1 MIDYSFL
8 DQYQKEAVKCHKDNT
23 LIVAPPGSG
32 KTTVII
38 NRVVHLIEDLKINP
52 NNILVITF
60 TRAAAMNMKERYK
73 KISDSR
79 RSPFFGTFH
88 GLFYEI
94 LKRYYKNINIIS
106 SKEAYSLINNILI
119 SYLDSVN
126 EDKVRDVLN
135 DISFFKTSGLTMD
148 NFVPKIDKS
157 IFEHCLN
164 SYEEYKDKKELLD
177 FDDLQINMFKLLK
190 EDGRILNGY
199 KKLFKYILVDEFQDC
214 DTLQINILQMLS
226 KGNSLFAVGDE
237 DQCIYS
243 FRGSKPECMVNFNHY
258 FENGEKIYLRYN
270 YRSPKNIVEISK
282 NLIQNNKLRNNKK
295 IEAYNDY
302 DKNIVLKSFLNERE
316 QAEEI
321 SKIINNIINERYE
334 YKDIAILYRTNMES
348 RSLTDLFFKKRIPFR
363 LLDKGYNFFNH
374 FVCRDI
380 LAYMQVCIDPYDK
393 KSFLKIINKPFRYV
407 SKLNVERVR
416 RYKYAKNSFDILKEQ
431 KDIQPFQIKNLE
443 NLEKDIN
450 KMNKMSA
457 QDAIGHI
464 MHTLGYEEYIKE
476 YSERI
481 KIDKEELLQIV
492 DELKEAGE
500 GYTSILTFLVHVEEV
515 EKEINKKEINEDS
528 VILSTIHGVKGMEF
542 KNVVIVNCNED
553 NIPYSKSDE
562 EINIEEE
569 RRLFYVGITRAK
581 ENLYLTVPKVIRGK
595 NKETSNFIK
604 ECKLDKELLENDYF
618 KGKERVVHKVFGEG
632 IIENQGENY
641 VEIGFLDGTKRKF
654 DRNVITKS
662 NIIKKKSVS

>member
-1 MIDYSFL
+1 MIDYGFL

-23 LIVAPPGSG
+23 LVVAPPGSG

-38 NRVVHLIEDLKINP
+38 NRVVHLIENLKVNS

-60 TRAAAMNMKERYK
+60 TRAAAMNMKERYN
-73 KISDSR
+73 KISGSIK
-79 RSPFFGTFH
+79 SPFFGTFH
-88 GLFYEI
+88 GLFYKI
-94 LKRYYKNINIIS
+94 LNRHFKDINIIS
-106 SKEAYSLINNILI
+106 SKEAYLLINNILI

-135 DISFFKTSGLTMD
+135 DISFLKTSGLTMD
-148 NFVPKIDKS
+148 SFVPKIDKS
-157 IFEHCLN
+157 IFENCFN
-164 SYEEYKDKKELLD
+164 NYEEYKSKKELLD

-190 EDGRILNGY
+190 ENERVLKGY
-199 KKLFKYILVDEFQDC
+199 NKLFKYILVDEFQDC
-214 DTLQINILQMLS
+214 DTLQINILQMLCN
-226 KGNSLFAVGDE
+226 GNSLFAVGDE

-243 FRGSKPECMVNFNHY
+243 FRGSKPECMVNFNDY

-270 YRSPKNIVEISK
+270 YRSPKNIVDISR
-282 NLIQNNKLRNNKK
+282 NLIINNRLRNNKK
-295 IEAYNDY
+295 IEAYNNY

-316 QAEEI
+316 QADEI
-321 SKIINNIINERYE
+321 SKIIEGSIKRGYD

-348 RSLTDLFFKKRIPFR
+348 RSLTDVFFKKRIPFR
-363 LLDKGYNFFNH
+363 LLDKGYNFFYH

-380 LAYMQVCIDPYDK
+380 LTYMQVCIDPYDK
-393 KSFLKIINKPFRYV
+393 KGFLKIINKPFRYI

-464 MHTLGYEEYIKE
+464 MHTLGYENYIKE

-492 DELKEAGE
+492 DELKEAAE

-515 EKEINKKEINEDS
+515 EKEINKKEVNENS

-542 KNVVIVNCNED
+542 KNVIIINCNEG
-553 NIPYSKSDE
+553 NIPYSKAE
-562 EINIEEE
+562 EEVNIEEE
-569 RRLFYVGITRAK
+569 RRLFYVGVTRAK

-595 NKETSNFIK
+595 NKDTSNFIK
-604 ECKLDKELLENDYF
+604 ECKLDKELLKNDYF
-618 KGKERVVHKVFGEG
+618 KGKERVIHKVFGEG
-632 IIENQGENY
+632 IIESQEEDY

-654 DRNVITKS
+654 DRNVIAKS

>member
-1 MIDYSFL
+1 MSVGKYLFL
-8 DQYQKEAVKCHKDNT
+8 EH
-23 LIVAPPGSG
+23 
-32 KTTVII
+32 
-38 NRVVHLIEDLKINP
+38 
-52 NNILVITF
+52 
-60 TRAAAMNMKERYK
+60 
-73 KISDSR
+73 
-79 RSPFFGTFH
+79 FH
-88 GLFYEI
+88 GLFYKI
-94 LKRYYKNINIIS
+94 LNRHFKNINIIS
-106 SKEAYSLINNILI
+106 SKETYSLINNILI

-135 DISFFKTSGLTMD
+135 DISLFKTSGLNMKD
-148 NFVPKIDKS
+148 FVPKIDKS
-157 IFEHCLN
+157 IFEHCFN

-190 EDGRILNGY
+190 EDERILKGY
-199 KKLFKYILVDEFQDC
+199 NKLFKYILVDEFQDC

-226 KGNSLFAVGDE
+226 EGNSLFAVGDE

-243 FRGSKPECMVNFNHY
+243 FRGSKPECMVDFNHY
-258 FENGEKIYLRYN
+258 FKKGEKIYLRYN
-270 YRSPKNIVEISK
+270 YRSPKNIVGISK
-282 NLIQNNKLRNNKK
+282 NLIKNNKLRNNKR

-321 SKIINNIINERYE
+321 SKIINDIIKKGYR
-334 YKDIAILYRTNMES
+334 YKDVAILYRTNMES

-380 LAYMQVCIDPYDK
+380 LAYMQVCIDSYDK
-393 KSFLKIINKPFRYV
+393 KSFLKIINKPFRYI

-443 NLEKDIN
+443 NLEKDIS

-464 MHTLGYEEYIKE
+464 IHNLGYEEYIKE

-492 DELKEAGE
+492 DELKEAAE
-500 GYTSILTFLVHVEEV
+500 EYTSILTFLVHVEEV
-515 EKEINKKEINEDS
+515 EKEIK
-528 VILSTIHGVKGMEF
+528 
-542 KNVVIVNCNED
+542 
-553 NIPYSKSDE
+553 
-562 EINIEEE
+562 
-569 RRLFYVGITRAK
+569 
-581 ENLYLTVPKVIRGK
+581 
-595 NKETSNFIK
+595 
-604 ECKLDKELLENDYF
+604 
-618 KGKERVVHKVFGEG
+618 
-632 IIENQGENY
+632 
-641 VEIGFLDGTKRKF
+641 
-654 DRNVITKS
+654 
-662 NIIKKKSVS
+662 

>member
-8 DQYQKEAVKCHKDNT
+8 DQYQKEAVKCHKNNT
-23 LIVAPPGSG
+23 LVVAPPGSG

-73 KISDSR
+73 KISVSR
-79 RSPFFGTFH
+79 RIPFFGTFH
-88 GLFYEI
+88 GLFYKI
-94 LKRYYKNINIIS
+94 LNRHFKNINIIS

-135 DISFFKTSGLTMD
+135 DISLFKTSGLNMKS
-148 NFVPKIDKS
+148 FVSKIDKS
-157 IFEHCLN
+157 IFEHCFN

-177 FDDLQINMFKLLK
+177 FDDLQINMFKLLN
-190 EDGRILNGY
+190 EDERILKGY
-199 KKLFKYILVDEFQDC
+199 NKLFKYILVDEFQDC

-226 KGNSLFAVGDE
+226 EGNSLFAVGDE

-243 FRGSKPECMVNFNHY
+243 FRGSKPECMVDFNHY
-258 FENGEKIYLRYN
+258 FKKGEKIYLRYN
-270 YRSPKNIVEISK
+270 YRSPKNIVGISK
-282 NLIQNNKLRNNKK
+282 NLIKNNKLRNNKR

-302 DKNIVLKSFLNERE
+302 DKNIVLKSFLDERE

-321 SKIINNIINERYE
+321 SKIINDIIKKGYG
-334 YKDIAILYRTNMES
+334 YKDVAILYRTNMES

-380 LAYMQVCIDPYDK
+380 LAYMQVCIDSYDK
-393 KSFLKIINKPFRYV
+393 KSFLKIINKPFRYI

-464 MHTLGYEEYIKE
+464 IHNLGYEEYIKE

-492 DELKEAGE
+492 DELKEAAE
-500 GYTSILTFLVHVEEV
+500 EYTSILTFLVHVEEV

-542 KNVVIVNCNED
+542 KNVVIVNCNEG
-553 NIPYSKSDE
+553 NIPYSKADE
-562 EINIEEE
+562 EVNIEEE

-595 NKETSNFIK
+595 NKENSNFIK

-618 KGKERVVHKVFGEG
+618 KGKEIVIHKVFGEG
-632 IIENQGENY
+632 IIENQGEDY

>member
-1 MIDYSFL
+1 MVDYSFL
-8 DQYQKEAVKCHKDNT
+8 DQYQKEAVKCDKNNT

-38 NRVVHLIEDLKINP
+38 NRVVHLIENLNISP

-73 KISDSR
+73 KISSGSK
-79 RSPFFGTFH
+79 SPFFGTFH
-88 GLFYEI
+88 GLFYKI
-94 LKRYYKNINIIS
+94 LNRYYRNINIIS
-106 SKEAYSLINNILI
+106 SKETYLLINNILI

-126 EDKVRDVLN
+126 EDKVKDVLN
-135 DISFFKTSGLTMD
+135 DISFFKTSGLSMED
-148 NFVPKIDKS
+148 FVSKIDKS
-157 IFEHCLN
+157 IFEHCFN
-164 SYEEYKDKKELLD
+164 SYEEYKEKKELLD

-190 EDGRILNGY
+190 KDERILEGY

-214 DTLQINILQMLS
+214 DSLQINILQMLC

-243 FRGSKPECMVNFNHY
+243 FRGSKPECMVNFNDY

-282 NLIQNNKLRNNKK
+282 NLIENNKLRNNKK
-295 IEAYNDY
+295 IEAYNNY
-302 DKNIVLKSFLNERE
+302 DKSIVAKSFLNERE
-316 QAEEI
+316 QAEQI
-321 SKIINNIINERYE
+321 SKIINDSIKNGYE

-380 LAYMQVCIDPYDK
+380 LSYMQVCIDPYDK

-407 SKLNVERVR
+407 SKLNVEKVR
-416 RYKYAKNSFDILKEQ
+416 RYKYDKNTFDILKEQ

-443 NLEKDIN
+443 DLEKDIN

-457 QDAIGHI
+457 QDSIGHI
-464 MHTLGYEEYIKE
+464 MHKLGYEEYIKE

-492 DELKEAGE
+492 DELKEAAE

-515 EKEINKKEINEDS
+515 EKEINKKEVNEDS

-542 KNVVIVNCNED
+542 KNVVIVNCNEG
-553 NIPYSKSDE
+553 NIPYSKADE
-562 EINIEEE
+562 KVNIEEE

-595 NKETSNFIK
+595 NKDTSNFIK
-604 ECKLDKELLENDYF
+604 ECKLDKHLLENDYF
-618 KGKERVVHKVFGEG
+618 KGKERIIHKVFGEG
-632 IIENQGENY
+632 IIENQGKDY
-641 VEIGFLDGTKRKF
+641 VEIVFLDGIKRKF
-654 DRNVITKS
+654 DINVITKS
-662 NIIKKKSVS
+662 NIIKKKSAS

>member
-1 MIDYSFL
+1 MIDYNFL
-8 DQYQKEAVKCHKDNT
+8 DKYQKEAVKCNNDNT
-23 LIVAPPGSG
+23 LVVAPPGSG

-38 NRVVHLIEDLKINP
+38 NRVVHLIENLKVNP

-60 TRAAAMNMKERYK
+60 TRAAAMNMKERYN
-73 KISDSR
+73 KISGNIK
-79 RSPFFGTFH
+79 SPFFGTFH
-88 GLFYEI
+88 GLFYKI
-94 LKRYYKNINIIS
+94 LNRHFKDINIIS

-135 DISFFKTSGLTMD
+135 DISFLKTSGLTID
-148 NFVPKIDKS
+148 SFSPKIDKS
-157 IFEHCLN
+157 IFENCFN
-164 SYEEYKDKKELLD
+164 NYEEYKSKKELLD

-190 EDGRILNGY
+190 ENERILKGY
-199 KKLFKYILVDEFQDC
+199 NKLFKYILVDEFQDC
-214 DTLQINILQMLS
+214 DTLQINILQMLC

-243 FRGSKPECMVNFNHY
+243 FRGSKPECMVNFNNY
-258 FENGEKIYLRYN
+258 FKNGEKIYLRYN
-270 YRSPKNIVEISK
+270 YRSPKNIVDISK
-282 NLIQNNKLRNNKK
+282 NLIINNRLRNNKK
-295 IEAYNDY
+295 IEAYNNY

-321 SKIINNIINERYE
+321 SKIVEDSIKRGYD

-374 FVCRDI
+374 FVCKDI
-380 LAYMQVCIDPYDK
+380 LTYMQVCIDPYDK
-393 KSFLKIINKPFRYV
+393 KGFLKIINKPFRYI
-407 SKLNVERVR
+407 SKLNLERVR

-457 QDAIGHI
+457 QDAINHI
-464 MHTLGYEEYIKE
+464 MHDLGYEDYIKE

-492 DELKEAGE
+492 DELKEAAE

-515 EKEINKKEINEDS
+515 EKEINKKEVDENS

-542 KNVVIVNCNED
+542 KNVIIINCNEG
-553 NIPYSKSDE
+553 NIPYSKAE
-562 EINIEEE
+562 EEVNIEEE

-595 NKETSNFIK
+595 NKKTSNFIK
-604 ECKLDKELLENDYF
+604 ECKLDKELLKNDYF

-632 IIENQGENY
+632 IIENQEEDY
-641 VEIGFLDGTKRKF
+641 VEIEFLDGTKRKF
-654 DRNVITKS
+654 DINVITKS
-662 NIIKKKSVS
+662 NIIKKKNVS